1 MGLFGLGGVKPQKVV
16 DKGERARGRIVGIEV
31 EMVSGGDGESDRR
44 VDEYAVEVLT
54 ATPFVA
60 GVRQYLQPDHGVRLG
75 MDVVVLHLDGY
86 AVIDWPATSGGSN
99 SPVSALLK
107 EPPARGIL
115 DKTLGLKKATKGVPA
130 TVTISNLQIRDAM
143 MGLASV
149 LDIAIAVR
157 PDGLDEYDSELKKAT
172 VPFYAT
178 HLAEIGRELPGWV
191 NPGRLDKVVVDWA
204 SAAEIEPGVGRP
216 PAEILSSIGNV
227 FTGTGS
233 PTSTMSVPADDRPIA
248 ASSDGHDAIDGV
260 TFDMWVA
267 VEAGTQRDRVAPAQY
282 DVYAEQ
288 YGVPPGAYTAAA
300 AGWQARMMKDWRLGA
315 AFGEAVE
322 KAKKHRP

>member
-1 MGLFGLGGVKPQKVV
+1 MGLFGFGGVKPQKVV
-16 DKGERARGRIVGIEV
+16 DRGERAMGRIVGIEV
-31 EMVSGGDGESDRR
+31 EMVSGGEGESDRR

-54 ATPFVA
+54 PTSFVA
-60 GVRQYLQPDHGVRLG
+60 GVRQYLQPDHSVRLG
-75 MDVVVLHLDGY
+75 MDVVVLHLDGH

-115 DKTLGLKKATKGVPA
+115 DKTLGLKKAAKGVPA
-130 TVTISNLQIRDAM
+130 KVTIANLQIRDTM
-143 MGLASV
+143 LGLASV
-149 LDIAIAVR
+149 LDIAIAVH

-191 NPGRLDKVVVDWA
+191 NPGRLDKVVIDWA
-204 SAAEIEPGVGRP
+204 AAAEIEPGVGVP
-216 PAEILSSIGNV
+216 PAAILGSVGNV
-227 FTGTGS
+227 FSGTGT
-233 PTSTMSVPADDRPIA
+233 PTSTVSVPADDRPIA
-248 ASSDGHDAIDGV
+248 ASTDGHDAIDGV

-267 VEAGTQRDRVAPAQY
+267 VEAGTQRDRVAPGEY
-282 DVYAEQ
+282 DVYAER

-300 AGWQARMMKDWRLGA
+300 AVWQARMMKDWRLGA

-322 KAKKHRP
+322 QAKNRP

>member
-1 MGLFGLGGVKPQKVV
+1 MGLFGFGGVKPQKVV
-16 DKGERARGRIVGIEV
+16 DRGERAMGRIVGIEV
-31 EMVSGGDGESDRR
+31 EMVSGGEGESDRR

-54 ATPFVA
+54 PTSFVA
-60 GVRQYLQPDHGVRLG
+60 GVRQYLQPDHSVRLG
-75 MDVVVLHLDGY
+75 MDVVVLHLDGH

-115 DKTLGLKKATKGVPA
+115 DKTLGLKKAAKGVPA
-130 TVTISNLQIRDAM
+130 KVTIANLQIRDTM
-143 MGLASV
+143 LGLASV
-149 LDIAIAVR
+149 LDIAIAVH

-178 HLAEIGRELPGWV
+178 HLAEI
-191 NPGRLDKVVVDWA
+191 
-204 SAAEIEPGVGRP
+204 EPGVGVP
-216 PAEILSSIGNV
+216 PAAILGSVGNV
-227 FTGTGS
+227 FSGTGT
-233 PTSTMSVPADDRPIA
+233 PTSTVSVPADDRPIA
-248 ASSDGHDAIDGV
+248 ASTDGHDAIDGV

-267 VEAGTQRDRVAPAQY
+267 VEAGTQRDRVAPGEY
-282 DVYAEQ
+282 DVYAER

-300 AGWQARMMKDWRLGA
+300 AVWQARMMKDWRLGA

-322 KAKKHRP
+322 QAKNRP

>member
-1 MGLFGLGGVKPQKVV
+1 
-16 DKGERARGRIVGIEV
+16 
-31 EMVSGGDGESDRR
+31 
-44 VDEYAVEVLT
+44 
-54 ATPFVA
+54 VA

>member
-16 DKGERARGRIVGIEV
+16 DNGERAPGRIVGIEV
-31 EMVSGGDGESDRR
+31 EMVSGGEGESDRR

-54 ATPFVA
+54 STPFVA
-60 GVRQYLQPDHGVRLG
+60 GVRQYLQPDVGVRLG
-75 MDVVVLHLDGY
+75 MDVVVLHLDGR
-86 AVIDWPATSGGSN
+86 AVIDWPATSGGSS

-115 DKTLGLKKATKGVPA
+115 DKTLGLKKAAKGVRA
-130 TVTISNLQIRDAM
+130 TVTISELRTRDTM
-143 MGLASV
+143 MGLTSV
-149 LDIAIAVR
+149 LDMGIVVR
-157 PDGLDEYDSELKKAT
+157 PEGLDEYDSELKKVT

-178 HLAEIGRELPGWV
+178 HLAAVGRELPAWV
-191 NPGRLDKVVVDWA
+191 DPGRLDKVVIDWA
-204 SAAEIEPGVGRP
+204 SASEADPGIGVP
-216 PAEILSSIGNV
+216 PAEILGSVGNV
-227 FTGTGS
+227 FTGTS
-233 PTSTMSVPADDRPIA
+233 APASTMSAAPDDRPIA
-248 ASSDGHDAIDGV
+248 ASADGHDAIDGV

-267 VEAGTQRDRVAPAQY
+267 VEAGTQRDRVKPTEY
-282 DVYAEQ
+282 DAYAEQ

-322 KAKKHRP
+322 QARKNRP